1 MLCTMEAE
9 WRFPDRLGYE
19 RMQQHFALLN
29 HAEGQKRCLK
39 GIFDLEDEHRRDV
52 CEMRARCVRD
62 ASEMAIS
69 RSCRRTA
76 EPALHRA
83 GTLR

>member
-39 GIFDLEDEHRRDV
+39 GVFDLEDEHRRDAS
-52 CEMRARCVRD
+52 EMRARW
-62 ASEMAIS
+62 
-69 RSCRRTA
+69 
-76 EPALHRA
+76 
-83 GTLR
+83 